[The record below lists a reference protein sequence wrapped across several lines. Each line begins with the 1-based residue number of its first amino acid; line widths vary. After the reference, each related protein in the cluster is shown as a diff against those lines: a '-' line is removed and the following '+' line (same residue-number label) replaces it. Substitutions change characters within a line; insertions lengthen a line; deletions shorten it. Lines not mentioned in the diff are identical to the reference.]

1 MTKTISI
8 TSLPSQYL
16 KNALLIIWR
25 NIKSTRE
32 TFIQRINSLK
42 LNANILQRIILMSMT
57 NVSNM
62 LEFIAYK
69 GKI

>member
-1 MTKTISI
+1 MEKH
-8 TSLPSQYL
+8 QE
-16 KNALLIIWR
+16 KHQ
-25 NIKSTRE
+25 E

-57 NVSNM
+57 NVSDM

-69 GKI
+69 GKS